1 MKKFI
6 STCLTIVLI
15 TLGVPAK
22 TYAATDGCPDT
33 WTIDLNQY
41 PNQELLA
48 AKQKNGINMI
58 ITESSRI
65 INFNGELGEVS
76 GPNDLIQS
84 GGMDSLIFYYLYSK
98 SLVEIASKI
107 EIKNCPTKT
116 FIFKT
121 NWRPEIIF
129 NSSTSES
136 WANSNPQAFKDFKQQ
151 ENFTNLLIE
160 RVKDTQNM
168 IDKHLIRIQK
178 YPNTQSQPLQARVL
192 EQTTLNLG
200 TTGIQLSVYA
210 ITPDCIKPGKRPLGN
225 LFIFGKTC
233 QFAFGASRS
242 GDLRNITLF
251 EPFTLDLTS
260 KITTISCIKGKT
272 TKKVSGTNPKCPK
285 GYKVKV

>member
-1 MKKFI
+1 MRRY
-6 STCLTIVLI
+6 TLVCLVIVLI
-15 TLGVPAK
+15 TLGLPAK

-65 INFNGELGEVS
+65 ISFKGELGEVS
-76 GPNDLIQS
+76 GSNDLIQS
-84 GGMDSLIFYYLYSK
+84 GGSESFIFYYLYGK

-129 NSSTSES
+129 NSSTSAS

-151 ENFTNLLIE
+151 ENFASALVE
-160 RVKDTQNM
+160 WVKDTQNI
-168 IDKHLIRIQK
+168 IDKHLIRVQK
-178 YPNTQSQPLQARVL
+178 YPNTQSQPLQARIL
-192 EQTTLNLG
+192 EQTNLNFG
-200 TTGIQLSVYA
+200 NTGISLGVYA
-210 ITPDCIKPGKRPLGN
+210 ITPNCIKPGKRPLGN

-233 QFAFGASRS
+233 QFAFGASRTQ
-242 GDLRNITLF
+242 DLRNITLF
-251 EPFTLDLTS
+251 EPFTLDLTA
-260 KITTISCIKGKT
+260 KTTTITCIKGKT
-272 TKKVSGTNPKCPK
+272 TKKVSGTDPKCPK
-285 GYKVKV
+285 GYKLKK